1 MRITSI
7 IIIFFVS
14 ILSLIPYSSFAE
26 TSPDECLVIGMDANP
41 AQGRKMFKKALNAKL
56 KGKTSDAVEYYERAI
71 IADHSILKHEDHG
84 LAMELLEKYRDINA
98 TQTPALLC
106 KRAFLENILIGNM
119 EDSIKYYEQ
128 AAEVAKNDEVTELA
142 RDEAQRLELQLEYL
156 RNWQAQ
162 MQKEIERQSRKDLEH
177 YLQRTKISELEDEVE
192 DNTFELEEL
201 QERLAYLQD
210 QEEKVREEMYDSVET
225 AARYRR
231 RYYYPGAY
239 QTPTPEPSQNNVP
252 AGEWGSDGSNNTQ
265 QVPNPYGNQQNSSKR
280 RYLYRYYANR
290 GTARRH
296 QERLTQIRA
305 EISGV
310 QRRIAQI
317 EKESKEL
324 RRELSDEAVRDP
336 NSQTD

>member
-1 MRITSI
+1 MRTTSFFL
-7 IIIFFVS
+7 IFFMS
-14 ILSLIPYSSFAE
+14 FFSLLTGYSFAE
-26 TSPDECLVIGMDANP
+26 TNPDECLVIGMDANP
-41 AQGRKMFKKALNAKL
+41 AQGRKMFKKALDARL

-84 LAMELLEKYRDINA
+84 LAMKLLEKYRDFNA

-119 EDSIKYYEQ
+119 EDSIKFYEE
-128 AAEVAKNDEVTELA
+128 AAEVAKNDDVTALA
-142 RDEAQRLELQLEYL
+142 REEAQRLELQLEYL

-162 MQKEIERQSRKDLEH
+162 VQRQNEIERRKDLER
-177 YLQRTKISELEDEVE
+177 YLQRSKIKELEGEVE
-192 DNTFELEEL
+192 DNSFELEEL
-201 QERLAYLQD
+201 QERLAYLQE

-239 QTPTPEPSQNNVP
+239 QSPTPEPSQNNVP
-252 AGEWGSDGSNNTQ
+252 PGEWGSDGSDNTQ
-265 QVPNPYGNQQNSSKR
+265 QVPNPYGNQQSSSKS
-280 RYLYRYYANR
+280 RYRYRYYAHR
-290 GTARRH
+290 GSARRH
-296 QERLTQIRA
+296 QEKLSQIRA

-317 EKESKEL
+317 KKESKEL
-324 RRELSDEAVRDP
+324 RQELSDEAVRDP